1 MSTRKFMRFEIL
13 AVSRHS
19 KARVGRIHTPHGVV
33 DTPGFVAVATNG
45 ALKHLDF
52 PTADALGCQLVFCNT
67 AHFLVNSGPDLVHEA
82 GGLHEF
88 LRRRNRPLITDSSG
102 FQVFSW
108 GDLVKKVT
116 TKDGITFRSYKD
128 GKYIQV
134 SPETSIRAQ
143 VKLGADIILVLD
155 ELLGYENA
163 TKEVTATSM
172 ERSHIWAERSWLEF
186 DRLKSTSKT
195 EQGLYGIVHG
205 GFFPD
210 LRKQSAEFLVERN
223 PNFAGFALGG
233 SLGIGPTQDE
243 AKLALATGVD
253 ALPVDKPKHLLGIGD
268 INSLRLAIPLGI
280 DTFDSSFPTKLA
292 RHGTVVLGDGSY
304 LTLRKSM
311 HAKRFNEPLDPT
323 CTCST
328 CTLYSV
334 AYLHH
339 LLKTHEPVLPT
350 LLCIHNLAQI
360 HAMMAQTRQDIIH
373 GRL

>member
-1 MSTRKFMRFEIL
+1 MV
-13 AVSRHS
+13 A
-19 KARVGRIHTPHGVV
+19 
-33 DTPGFVAVATNG
+33 AVASKLTSHPQQNG
-45 ALKHLDF
+45 ALKHIDF

-67 AHFLVNSGPDLVHEA
+67 AHFLVNSGPDLVHKA

-88 LRRRNRPLITDSSG
+88 LQRRNSPLITDSSG

-116 TKDGITFRSYKD
+116 TEEGITFRSYRD
-128 GKYIQV
+128 GSTIQV
-134 SPETSIRAQ
+134 SPETSIDAQ

-163 TKEVTATSM
+163 THAVTLQSM
-172 ERSHIWAERSWLEF
+172 TRSHVWAERSWKAF
-186 DRLKSTSKT
+186 DRLKHTSKT

-210 LRKQSAEFLVERN
+210 LRRQSAEFLVAN
-223 PNFAGFALGG
+223 YPDFAGYALGG
-233 SLGIGPTQDE
+233 SLGVGPTQDE
-243 AKLALATGVD
+243 AKLALTTGVN
-253 ALPVDKPKHLLGIGD
+253 ALPAHKPKHLLGIGD

-292 RHGTVVLGDGSY
+292 RHGTVVLGDGTY
-304 LTLRKSM
+304 LTLKKSIY
-311 HAKRFNEPLDPT
+311 ATEFNKPLDAT
-323 CTCST
+323 CPCETCAR
-328 CTLYSV
+328 YSL

-339 LLKTHEPVLPT
+339 LLKCHEPVLAT
-350 LLCIHNLAQI
+350 LLCVHNLTQI
-360 HAMMAQTRQDIIH
+360 HLMMAQARQDIVD